1 MSAFPAFVSQL
12 TTLLSPGAKVLTDS
26 STEEF
31 QVLLGRWS
39 DIDKQTPGAIVLVT
53 TEEDVVETVKLAV
66 KFEVPFV
73 PKSGGHSY
81 WSTIGESGIIID
93 LSLFKGVEVDKDSS
107 TVTVIGGTQV
117 KEANDVA
124 FESGLC
130 VPLASANSVGV
141 IPQAIGGG
149 ISALSGL
156 CGYTSDNILSARLI
170 TATGDL
176 ITISDTSHPDLLW
189 ALRGAGQFF
198 GLVTSVTLRAY
209 PLSILGTPD
218 ATVWTGTIVFP
229 VDRLAD
235 VLPVFY
241 PLVAD
246 ESVPWTGLFI
256 VAAPPPNF
264 QTVLLILPVFFGTAS
279 QAEAFLEPL
288 KALGPAV
295 FDGKS
300 VPFTRAND
308 GIDPFCVK
316 GGFKKFSG
324 AGMNL
329 KKFEEVIN
337 LVPKIVEYHEE
348 LRKKAPDAGATAYAI
363 EWNCHVPK
371 KRLEFPESAYA
382 HKDVKVW
389 VELLSWYTDSASHG
403 VVNGIEEE
411 VLTMLRQGQAVE
423 DEAAFQN
430 WTRTEPIERRYRGKA
445 RLEKLRALKR
455 QWDPRGLFTT
465 QLLS

>member
-1 MSAFPAFVSQL
+1 MSSFSAFVSEL
-12 TTLLSPGAKVLTDS
+12 TGLLSPGAKVLTDS

-31 QVLLGRWS
+31 QGLLGRWS
-39 DIDKQTPGAIVLVT
+39 DIDKQTPGAIVLVA
-53 TEEDVVETVKLAV
+53 TEEDVVQTVKLAV
-66 KFEVPFV
+66 NSEVPFV

-81 WSTIGESGIIID
+81 WSTIGQAGIIID

-107 TVTVIGGTQV
+107 TVTVKGGTLV

-124 FESGLC
+124 FEAGLC

-176 ITISDTSHPDLLW
+176 LTVSSTSQPELLW

-209 PLSILGTPD
+209 PLSVLGISD

-229 VDRLAD
+229 IDRLDD
-235 VLPVFY
+235 VLKAFY

-246 ESVPWTGLFI
+246 ESVPWTGLCI

-264 QTVLLILPVFFGTAS
+264 QTVLMILPVFFGPTS

-288 KALGPAV
+288 KALGPAM

-300 VPFTRAND
+300 VSYVRAND
-308 GIDPFCVK
+308 GIDAFCVK

-329 KKFEEVIN
+329 KKFEEVIKI
-337 LVPKIVEYHEE
+337 VPKIVEYHEE

-363 EWNCHVPK
+363 EWNCHVPE
-371 KRLEFPESAYA
+371 KRNEFEESAYA

-403 VVNGIEEE
+403 EVDRIEEA
-411 VLTMLRQGQAVE
+411 VLTLLRQGQDVE

-445 RLEKLRALKR
+445 RLEKLKALKR
-455 QWDPRGLFTT
+455 QWDPKGLFTT
-465 QLLS
+465 QLL